1 MKKAEILN
9 LLSQNYSQYASWA
22 LYDISDEQINNGT
35 VKIEDVGFGIFIDR
49 LQEKINFDDKPSLS
63 SLLNLSHSMSQ
74 MITTILKGNPRQ
86 TKRFLNTFI
95 LRTKLA
101 SVAKIDIDIF
111 VLIKLMLLEYFDTK
125 LFKKLN

>member
-1 MKKAEILN
+1 
-9 LLSQNYSQYASWA
+9 
-22 LYDISDEQINNGT
+22 
-35 VKIEDVGFGIFIDR
+35 
-49 LQEKINFDDKPSLS
+49 
-63 SLLNLSHSMSQ
+63 

-101 SVAKIDIDIF
+101 DVAKLDIDIF

-125 LFKKLN
+125 LFKKLNEFQSKNDGFF